1 MGSRVRAG
9 AEGPGQGVPLVVQVS
24 SDGQRQSEP
33 SSLSSSHPTPEGAR
47 EHLNQVSVLC
57 APGLAPLS
65 CSKPKFSPLP
75 TRPSTTCPSTPYLPL
90 FRLSSLPPLL
100 QPHGLPVPP
109 TGSVLPQDL
118 STGCACW
125 LPPGISR
132 AFSLSYNS
140 WFQCTSS
147 EGPSLSLANFKT
159 SFPHLP
165 TSTLASTNSFPSFYH
180 VLSLAY

>member
-47 EHLNQVSVLC
+47 EHLSQVSVLC

-90 FRLSSLPPLL
+90 FRFSSPMGSPQVPGDTWRFCFLCHPKGLQRFL
-100 QPHGLPVPP
+100 VVQYSGHQPHGLFKIKL
-109 TGSVLPQDL
+109 TKIIL
-118 STGCACW
+118 SG
-125 LPPGISR
+125 
-132 AFSLSYNS
+132 
-140 WFQCTSS
+140 
-147 EGPSLSLANFKT
+147 
-159 SFPHLP
+159 H
-165 TSTLASTNSFPSFYH
+165 
-180 VLSLAY
+180 